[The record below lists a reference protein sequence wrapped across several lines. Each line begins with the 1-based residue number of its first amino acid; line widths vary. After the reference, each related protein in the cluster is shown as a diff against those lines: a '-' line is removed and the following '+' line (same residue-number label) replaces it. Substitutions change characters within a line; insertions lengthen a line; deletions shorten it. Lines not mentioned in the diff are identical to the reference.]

1 MEGLRTKSIIL
12 FVAPVIAI
20 LFLLGFSLD
29 SSAATQPAKT
39 PKYGGT
45 LRIADVSDGASI
57 GYPAKLL
64 TAGAVRHV
72 SPGVETLFR
81 FDKDGKVVPWLALSK
96 KDDAKGKTITIT
108 LRKGVKF
115 HDGTDFDAEAVK
127 WNFEQSIAAKQMGTE
142 KFKSVEVIDPN
153 TVRINLTEWDSTIIS
168 QLCAQGL
175 GMMVSPA
182 GCKKNGV
189 EWCAKN
195 PIGTG
200 PFQFVSWEKDTKT
213 VWKKF
218 PGYWQKGKPYLDEI
232 VWTPIFDAGTRVMSI
247 KAGEVDISATIAA
260 KDVSDLEKSG
270 LVISRGKVGSGSVG
284 LIGDSANPKSPWADL
299 RVRQAAQYAIDTA
312 AIVKSVFRGEGE
324 PANQFIYKGHW
335 GYNPAVVGYP
345 YNPEK
350 AKELLKQA
358 GYPNG
363 FKTKII
369 YRSNPQEDELFTAVQ
384 GFLKAVGIDAEL
396 EPAQK
401 GRYDQIA
408 TLGGKWEGLI
418 MNRVSPNPDVS
429 GVISAIYAGD
439 GQDYAFMLAPAD
451 YKKAINNAIAA
462 PDFAGKAKWTKE
474 IMKLM
479 IDKYALQITLLCRY
493 DFVASQKHVYG
504 HGLNGTPANAMWTPA
519 DTWLDK

>member
-1 MEGLRTKSIIL
+1 MKKGKKKIINTL
-12 FVAPVIAI
+12 SLLV
-20 LFLLGFSLD
+20 LFLLTMCFSVQLF
-29 SSAATQPAKT
+29 AANPPAKA

-64 TAGAVRHV
+64 TAGGVRHV
-72 SPGVETLFR
+72 CPGVETLFR
-81 FDKDGKVVPWLALSK
+81 FDKDGKVTPWLALSR
-96 KDDAKGKTITIT
+96 KDDAKNKSMTIA

-115 HDGTDFDAEAVK
+115 HDGTDFDSEAVK
-127 WNFEQSIAAKQMGTE
+127 WNLEQSMAAKQMGTE
-142 KFKSVEVIDPN
+142 KFKSVDVIDPY
-153 TVRINLTEWDSTIIS
+153 TVRVNLTEWDSTIIS
-168 QLCAQGL
+168 QLSAQGL
-175 GMMVSPA
+175 GMMVSPT

-200 PFQFVSWEKDTKT
+200 PFQFVSWEKDTRT

-260 KDVSDLEKSG
+260 KDVADLEKSG
-270 LVISRGKVGSGSVG
+270 LIIARGKVGSGSVG
-284 LIGDSANPKSPWADL
+284 LIGDSANSKSPWADI
-299 RVRQAAQYAIDTA
+299 RVRQAAQHAIDTA
-312 AIVKSVFRGEGE
+312 ALVKTVFRGEGE

-335 GYNPAVVGYP
+335 GYNPGVAGYP
-345 YNPEK
+345 YNLAK

-369 YRSNPQEDELFTAVQ
+369 YRQNPQEDELFTAVQ
-384 GFLKAVGIDAEL
+384 GYLRAVGIDADL
-396 EPAQK
+396 DPAQK

-418 MNRVSPNPDVS
+418 MNRVSPNPDVP
-429 GVISAIYAGD
+429 GVMSAIYAGD
-439 GQDYAFMLAPAD
+439 GQDYAFMAAPPD
-451 YKKAINNAIAA
+451 YKKAIENAIAA

-493 DFVASQKHVYG
+493 DFVAQQKYVHN

-519 DTWLDK
+519 DVWLDK